1 VGIRIQLVGSIAV
14 LGDGGLVTGA
24 ALAGRRV
31 RLALAALALSPD
43 GLSAAALADR
53 IWDEPPS
60 TWSAALRGTIL
71 ALRGA
76 LDAIGL
82 GGQEL
87 VRTAPGGWSL
97 APGVAVDLLE
107 AGSVVA
113 TAERLLSEG
122 AAESA
127 IEAISSM
134 TTMIGGDLLP
144 GEDAAW
150 LDELRARLA
159 SMGDRALAVEA
170 ESALMLGRSATAA
183 DAARRLLERNELDER
198 AHRVLIRA
206 LASSGDR
213 AGAIHAY
220 ETCRALL
227 AERLGTDPG
236 PETTAVYLDVL
247 RSGASGAGN
256 LPALPRNGFFGR
268 QEELAAAA
276 AALGSP
282 GVVSVLGRGGVGK
295 TRFALHAAHAAV
307 AELAGGRFWVS
318 LGHLSS
324 GGLVVVTVARGVGAD
339 EGADPLAA
347 IIARLAPLGPALLVL
362 DGCEEVADSVAE
374 LLAVLQAAAPELRI
388 LTTSRRPLEVPD
400 ERKVELAP
408 LTVPTHDDPAL
419 GRSAAVQLLSD
430 RMAGR
435 GQHLALDTRNAEAV
449 RQLCAR
455 CGGVPLAL
463 ELAAA
468 QLSTM
473 AVADLLDVLPVATRG
488 AEDVVDSLLEQSF
501 EALGS
506 EAGALFTAWGAV
518 DGALPLSLA
527 ATLAD
532 ELSTPGRVARLL
544 GELADSGLLY
554 IDRSGPRWRYRQD
567 DQVRRFA
574 RARLDSIG
582 GAPAVLGRL
591 AGGLRALLP
600 DDPRTP
606 PGGYRD
612 AATEASDAF
621 RTVFAAALTGTVP
634 RRTGLELAFR
644 LHRYWAVTSLAEG
657 RYWLTLLLDGA
668 DAGAEKGADD
678 GDGGE
683 WESLALFASGYLA
696 YWAGES
702 AVAQAQLEDAARQ
715 LRGVDDGFATRSL
728 VFAAG
733 LADDRDRPA
742 EAIADIRAA
751 VELAQ
756 GLDDP
761 NLLVTAMMG
770 IASVL
775 AERGDPAAS
784 GYAMQA
790 LEICRERASEDQLKT
805 TLATTAMVLWQV
817 GDLDGARAV
826 VAEAEPLLMPGEP
839 RIARAVFAAAA
850 AGIAFQEGRF
860 EGAARF
866 AERAVQ
872 DGEELG
878 IERELPLA
886 YAIQS
891 RIALA
896 RGRRHEA
903 ARAALMG
910 LARAESLDYWYP
922 MAISLETAA
931 ELAEPADA
939 DYLRAAAK
947 PIRESG
953 DRPAP
958 AGLRPGTAQT
968 AGSGA
973 APTVAEAVARARTV
987 IEPLLNG

>member
-1 VGIRIQLVGSIAV
+1 MSTRIQLVGSIAV
-14 LGDGGLVTGA
+14 LGDGGVVTGA

-31 RLALAALALSPD
+31 RLALAALAASQD
-43 GLSAAALADR
+43 GLSSAALADR
-53 IWDEPPS
+53 IWDELPS

-76 LDAIGL
+76 LDTIGL

-87 VRTAPGGWSL
+87 VQTTPGGWSL

-107 AGSVVA
+107 AGVVVSA
-113 TAERLLSEG
+113 AERLLADG

-127 IEAISSM
+127 LDAIAAMS
-134 TTMIGGDLLP
+134 TVIGGDILAE
-144 GEDAAW
+144 EDAAW
-150 LDELRARLA
+150 LDDLRARLSA
-159 SMGDRALAVEA
+159 ITDRALAVEA
-170 ESALMLGRSATAA
+170 EAALLLGRSATAA

-206 LASSGDR
+206 LAASGDR
-213 AGAIHAY
+213 AGAIRAY

-227 AERLGTDPG
+227 ADRLGTDPG

-247 RSGASGAGN
+247 RSGASGSGN

-268 QEELAAAA
+268 QDELATAAE
-276 AALGSP
+276 ALGAP

-307 AELAGGRFWVS
+307 AELPGGRFWVS

-324 GGLVVVTVARGVGAD
+324 GGLVVVTVAHAVGAD

-347 IIARLAPLGPALLVL
+347 IIARLAPLGPALVVL
-362 DGCEEVADSVAE
+362 DGCEDVADSVAE
-374 LLAVLQAAAPELRI
+374 LLAVLQAAVPELRV
-388 LTTSRRPLEVPD
+388 LTSSRRPLEVPD
-400 ERKVELAP
+400 ERKIELAP
-408 LTVPTHDDPAL
+408 LAVPTYDDAL

-430 RMAGR
+430 RMAAR
-435 GQHLALDTRNAEAV
+435 GQHLALDARNAEAV
-449 RQLCAR
+449 LQLCAR
-455 CGGVPLAL
+455 CGGIPLAL

-468 QLSTM
+468 QLSSM

-501 EALGS
+501 EALGP
-506 EAGALFTAWGAV
+506 EAGALFTAWGVV

-527 ATLAD
+527 STLA
-532 ELSTPGRVARLL
+532 STISSPGRVARLL
-544 GELADSGLLY
+544 GELADSGLLS
-554 IDRSGPRWRYRQD
+554 IDRGGPRWRYRQD

-574 RARLDSIG
+574 RRRLDADG
-582 GAPAVLGRL
+582 GVAAVLAQL
-591 AGGLRALLP
+591 ASGLRALLP
-600 DDPRTP
+600 DDARTP
-606 PGGYRD
+606 PAGYRD

-621 RTVFAAALTGTVP
+621 RTVFAGALLGTVT
-634 RRTGLELAFR
+634 RQTGLELAFR

-668 DAGAEKGADD
+668 DEGA
-678 GDGGE
+678 
-683 WESLALFASGYLA
+683 WNSFALFASGYLA

-751 VELAQ
+751 VELAE

-761 NLLVTAMMG
+761 NLLVTASMG

-775 AERGDPAAS
+775 AERGDPDAA
-784 GYAMQA
+784 GYALRA
-790 LEICRERASEDQLKT
+790 LEICRERASEDQLKA

-817 GDLDGARAV
+817 GDLEGARAV
-826 VAEAEPLLMPGEP
+826 IAEAEPMLLPGEA

-850 AGIAFQEGRF
+850 AGVALQEGRL
-860 EGAARF
+860 EAGARL
-866 AERAVQ
+866 AELAVR
-872 DGEELG
+872 DGDELG

-886 YAIQS
+886 HALNA

-896 RGRRHEA
+896 RGRRSVA
-903 ARAALMG
+903 AQAVLDGIAG
-910 LARAESLDYWYP
+910 AETLDYAYP
-922 MAISLETAA
+922 MAICLECAA
-931 ELAEPADA
+931 ELAPEPGDA
-939 DYLRAAAK
+939 LLLRAVAMR
-947 PIRESG
+947 IRDAG
-953 DRPAP
+953 DRPSP
-958 AGLRPGTAQT
+958 AGLRP
-968 AGSGA
+968 S
-973 APTVAEAVARARTV
+973 EAVAASASTASRDDAIARARAV
-987 IEPLLNG
+987 LQPMLRE